1 MPDSIVSQIFL
12 NERFVFIQSSSS
24 AENVTYNYTW
34 IMNRGDR
41 TYTKAF
47 KIIKHGSAKT
57 IIDLN
62 EDMSYLIVIDD

>member
-12 NERFVFIQSSSS
+12 NERFVFIQSQSQF
-24 AENVTYNYTW
+24 NDITYNYTW

-47 KIIKHGSAKT
+47 KVIKHNSAKT

-62 EDMSYLIVIDD
+62 

>member
-1 MPDSIVSQIFL
+1 MPDSKVSQIFL
-12 NERFVFIQSSSS
+12 NDRFVFIQSSST
-24 AENVTYNYTW
+24 AENTTYNYTW

-41 TYTKAF
+41 TYNKAF
-47 KIIKHGSAKT
+47 KTIRHASAKT